1 MYGIF
6 LRKLFWPIVRK
17 NCSSDQENLLE
28 FDGSRNTTV
37 QSQRYVNDLEAQRKQ
52 LKARLH
58 AEAENHK
65 HYVNTANLSLQSV
78 KVMFV
83 ILSLGV
89 EPSFQLF
96 SLGFQIIDV
105 TLGLNSGISWA
116 IQFNPENWK
125 NKQNWNKKVPH
136 FLILFLRKLWIWK
149 SKGHII

>member
-1 MYGIF
+1 MNLKLSTNVCQNVQNSCYENIILILFVFPIF
-6 LRKLFWPIVRK
+6 RVEL
-17 NCSSDQENLLE
+17 N
-28 FDGSRNTTV
+28 GSRNTTV

-105 TLGLNSGISWA
+105 TLGLNSGIS
-116 IQFNPENWK
+116 
-125 NKQNWNKKVPH
+125 
-136 FLILFLRKLWIWK
+136 
-149 SKGHII
+149 